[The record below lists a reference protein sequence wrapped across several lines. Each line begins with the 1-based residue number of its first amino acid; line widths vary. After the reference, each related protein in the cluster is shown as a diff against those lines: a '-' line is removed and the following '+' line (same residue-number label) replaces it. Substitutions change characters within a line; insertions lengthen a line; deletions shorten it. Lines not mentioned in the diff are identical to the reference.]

1 MDHRTDV
8 ARRVFEFWQNVTGH
22 KRGKLDAKRM
32 EIICSRLRDGYSEED
47 LKMAAFGCA
56 NSRWHQGENERHE
69 VYDSVELIYR
79 NGDKVDK
86 FIRLGEQENFRRERA
101 VQSER
106 EEAERRIAKSTNG
119 PVAVEARKTLLSI
132 VRKEKAA

>member
-1 MDHRTDV
+1 MHGDV
-8 ARRVFEFWQNVTGH
+8 IRRVFEHWKQVTGH
-22 KRGKLDAKRM
+22 TRSHLDSKRTAV
-32 EIICSRLRDGYSEED
+32 ISSRLDDGYSEDD
-47 LKMAAFGCA
+47 LKLAAFGCA
-56 NSRWHQGENERHE
+56 HSRWHQGQNDTHT

-79 NGDKVDK
+79 SADKVDQ

-119 PVAVEARKTLLSI
+119 PVAEQARKQLLSI